1 MDRHEKMKTLWNR
14 YKYPLIV
21 LAAGIVLMT
30 VPTTDRK
37 DGDAA
42 ELPFREI
49 LCRTEGVGRAEV
61 LVSEKGVVVVCDGAD
76 RAAVRLDILRCVKSY
91 TGFTS
96 EKVTI
101 LKMKKQQ

>member
-1 MDRHEKMKTLWNR
+1 MGGNEKVKGFLER

-21 LAAGIVLMT
+21 LAAGIFLMT
-30 VPTTDRK
+30 APLGGRK
-37 DGDAA
+37 GESGT
-42 ELPFREI
+42 ELPFREV

-76 RAAVRLDILRCVKSY
+76 SAAVRLDILRCVKSY
-91 TGFTS
+91 TGFGS

-101 LKMKKQQ
+101 LKMK

>member
-1 MDRHEKMKTLWNR
+1 MDRHEKVKNFWNR

-30 VPTTDRK
+30 VPMSTGK
-37 DGDAA
+37 NEAA
-42 ELPFREI
+42 TELSFREI

-91 TGFTS
+91 TGFAS
-96 EKVTI
+96 DKVTI
-101 LKMKKQQ
+101 LKMKD

>member
-1 MDRHEKMKTLWNR
+1 MDGKIKGFLDR

-21 LAAGIVLMT
+21 LALGIALMT
-30 VPTTDRK
+30 VPANGGRGGSD
-37 DGDAA
+37 A
-42 ELPFREI
+42 ELQFREI

-76 RAAVRLDILRCVKSY
+76 KASVRLDILRCVKSY
-91 TGFTS
+91 TGFAS

-101 LKMKKQQ
+101 LKMKN

>member
-1 MDRHEKMKTLWNR
+1 MDGNGKIKSFLDR

-21 LAAGIVLMT
+21 LALGIALMT
-30 VPTTDRK
+30 VPVNGER
-37 DGDAA
+37 DGSDA
-42 ELPFREI
+42 ELQFREI

-76 RAAVRLDILRCVKSY
+76 RASVRLDILRCVKSY
-91 TGFTS
+91 TGFAS

-101 LKMKKQQ
+101 LKMKN

>member
-1 MDRHEKMKTLWNR
+1 MDRHEKMKSFLER

-21 LAAGIVLMT
+21 FAVGIVLMT
-30 VPTTDRK
+30 VPMNGGNTGSRT
-37 DGDAA
+37 
-42 ELPFREI
+42 ELSFREI

-76 RAAVRLDILRCVKSY
+76 RAAVRLEILRCVKSY
-91 TGFTS
+91 TGFGS

-101 LKMKKQQ
+101 LKMKD